1 MHVLKYILPLC
12 FGAFGA
18 LAQTQDFGPPDSWL
32 ETDIN
37 QLNYLTM
44 PQVDVAEQLEIDS
57 INKAAGYNKVF
68 RFGYE
73 HYVDVDVFANGHQY
87 YNAENARV
95 TQLALECPEAISIN
109 LIFDQFHLAEGTLL
123 YLYNDDKTQ
132 FIGAHTSQN
141 NNPNN
146 SLGVDLIY
154 DSKMIIEVVEPQQVI
169 GLSKLNLGTIIHGY
183 KDLVEIAYQYHLK
196 GLNSSGAC
204 NVDVN
209 CPDGAGFERQRDGV
223 AMLVSGSGF
232 CSGSLIN
239 CATNTSDSITPYF
252 LTANHCSAT
261 NVVNAI
267 FRFRW
272 EAPYDGTSCAQNT
285 FSQNGDQTR
294 NINGSQLRA
303 NNVNADFILVELNNA
318 PEPSW
323 NVYYSGWDMTGDSV
337 MQANGIHHP
346 SGDIKKFCQEDD
358 PLGKV
363 GPQYFNGGDAYF
375 WRIDDWDIGVTEPG
389 SSGSPLFNEDKRIVG
404 VLSAGQAACNG
415 TNDNNL
421 WDIYGRFDVAYDD
434 LADSSDQL
442 MYWLDPDSTGIQVL
456 DGLASNVG
464 LFDEKAPQ
472 IQFEIYPNPST
483 GNFEIKVGE
492 INEEK
497 TITIYNALGEHIQ
510 TIQSSE
516 VTISFNLSQHAKGV
530 YMVEVQQGEQRGIQR
545 LVLQ

>member
-1 MHVLKYILPLC
+1 MRVFKYILPLC
-12 FGAFGA
+12 LGAFGA
-18 LAQTQDFGPPDSWL
+18 LAQTQDLGAPDSWL
-32 ETDIN
+32 EADVN

-44 PQVDVAEQLEIDS
+44 PTVDVAEELAIDS
-57 INKAAGYNKVF
+57 INKAAGYNKTF

-73 HYVDVDVFANGHQY
+73 HNVDVDVFNQGQQY
-87 YNAENARV
+87 FNTNNQRV
-95 TQLALECPEAISIN
+95 TQLAIECPDAISIN

-154 DSKMIIEVVEPQQVI
+154 DSKMIIEVIEPQDVI
-169 GLSKLNLGTIIHGY
+169 GLSKLHLGTIIHGY
-183 KDLVEIAYQYHLK
+183 KNLAEIAYQFHLK
-196 GLNSSGAC
+196 GLNSSGSC

-209 CPDGAGFERQRDGV
+209 CPEGGGFERQRDGV

-239 CATNTSDSITPYF
+239 CATNTTDSVTPYL
-252 LTANHCSAT
+252 LTANHCNT
-261 NVVNAI
+261 NNVVNAV

-272 EAPYDGTSCAQNT
+272 EAPYDGTSCAT
-285 FSQNGDQTR
+285 TSFSQNGGQTM
-294 NINGSQLRA
+294 NINGAQLRA
-303 NNVNADFILVELNNA
+303 SNIIADFCLVELNN
-318 PEPSW
+318 EPDPAW
-323 NVYYSGWDMTGDSV
+323 NVYYSGWDMTGDTV
-337 MQANGIHHP
+337 MHANGIHHP

-358 PLGKV
+358 PISKV
-363 GPQYFNGGDAYF
+363 GPQYFNGGNAYF
-375 WRIDDWDIGVTEPG
+375 WKIDDWDIGVTEPG
-389 SSGSPLFNEDKRIVG
+389 SSGSPLFNEEKRIIG

-434 LADSSDQL
+434 LADSTDQL
-442 MYWLDPDSTGIQVL
+442 KYWLDPNNTGIQFL
-456 DGLASNVG
+456 DGMASNVG
-464 LFDEKAPQ
+464 LFEENAPQ
-472 IQFEIYPNPST
+472 IDFEIYPNPST
-483 GNFEIKVGE
+483 GQFEIEVGE

-497 TITIYNALGEHIQ
+497 TINIYNALGEHIQ
-510 TIQSSE
+510 SLKSSD
-516 VTISFNLSQHAKGV
+516 VIISINMAQYAKGV
-530 YMVEVQQGEQRGIQR
+530 YMVEVQQGDQRGVQR